1 VKRDRHYTSWAATLA
16 TAAELARRCYD
27 TTITFGNTPK
37 VDLLAATKGRPVFE
51 VQVKGISKKENGVW
65 IQKSFFDGQPQRDLF
80 LFIVEVP
87 GQDKKE
93 PFQFFIM
100 THKESKEAFD
110 STRKVKR
117 DGSGVSLLTFPRTKV
132 DDTLRLLGNDKKRFS
147 LFPAVP
153 YPPFFLAKKGLQ
165 FYRTSVL

>member
-1 VKRDRHYTSWAATLA
+1 MKRDRHYTSWAATLA

-27 TTITFGNTPK
+27 ATITFGNTPK
-37 VDLLAATKGRPVFE
+37 VDLLAATKEGPAFK

-65 IQKSFFDGQPQRDLF
+65 IKKSFFDGQPQRDLF

-117 DGSGVSLLTFPRTKV
+117 DGT
-132 DDTLRLLGNDKKRFS
+132 
-147 LFPAVP
+147 P
-153 YPPFFLAKKGLQ
+153 YKKGNEGLNWKD
-165 FYRTSVL
+165 FKNHKDRWDKLPGGMSDGKP